1 MGSAT
6 FFLAEYDTDQG
17 LLVAVCDAECLGETY
32 ENGEVSLTVEEDF
45 YGGEPADEET
55 ARVRLADAD
64 VANIVGEM
72 AVELAIEAGYVD
84 SEQVLDVGAT
94 RHAQLLRL

>member
-1 MGSAT
+1 MAEAT
-6 FFLAEYDTDQG
+6 FFLAEYDTEEG

-45 YGGEPADEET
+45 YRGEPADEET
-55 ARVRLADAD
+55 TRMRLGEAD
-64 VANIVGEM
+64 VANIVGEV

-84 SEQVLDVGAT
+84 ADTVLDVGAT